1 MSPASSTIATW
12 WPMALLESLLELDQS
27 LAIFVELGFQLL
39 KQHELCGLV
48 ALGWAR
54 VILTWLFP

>member
-1 MSPASSTIATW
+1 
-12 WPMALLESLLELDQS
+12 MALLESLLELDQS